1 MRKDKVVERG
11 RGGGGGGGGGGQQVD
26 ALRLG
31 QGTKGE
37 GVVAVEVEGVGALE
51 GINGSSAQLTRALSA
66 ESDIVLVNHAPC
78 NCTFKPSTLNPKP

>member
-11 RGGGGGGGGGGQQVD
+11 RGGGGGGGGGQQAAV
-26 ALRLG
+26 G

>member
-11 RGGGGGGGGGGQQVD
+11 RGGGGGGGGGGQQ
-26 ALRLG
+26 G

-37 GVVAVEVEGVGALE
+37 GVVAVEVEGVVALE
-51 GINGSSAQLTRALSA
+51 GINGSSAQLFTRALSA

-78 NCTFKPSTLNPKP
+78 NCTFKP